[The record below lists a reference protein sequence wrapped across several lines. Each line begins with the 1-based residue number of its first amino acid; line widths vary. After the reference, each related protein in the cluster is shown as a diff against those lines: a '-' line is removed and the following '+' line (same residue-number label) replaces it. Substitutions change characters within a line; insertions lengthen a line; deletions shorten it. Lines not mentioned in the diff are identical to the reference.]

1 MAVEIKEIVIKAVLT
16 PKGGNPQT
24 ASPAPVDPNELVQ
37 QCVDQVLKVLEK
49 KTRR

>member
-16 PKGGNPQT
+16 PKEAQKT
-24 ASPAPVDPNELVQ
+24 SKAQAPIDQDAVVQ
-37 QCVDQVLKVLEK
+37 ECVNQVLKVLQK